1 MRPNFV
7 APGPEQRSGSSS
19 VDTLAVDET
28 PDWARQVSG
37 LPVMQFDPA
46 SVAPEQE
53 FEVFHDTTAPLFATS
68 PIDDVSTFRMRA
80 TDYLVDDLLV
90 CRLETGAHTLRR
102 STQHLA
108 DGATDWISV
117 EIHHRGRVRGEAGR
131 DTSVDLGPDRIG
143 ILDFS
148 KTIATWSSGGP
159 STWVGLPRSRVEHAD
174 RLGAIRTIE
183 SSSLRGQVLQSAVT
197 DLCAQLPSAAAT
209 DAADLAAGIADTV
222 NRALDPDGYTPSDN
236 DLRVAM
242 ESYIQEHLTD
252 LDLGV
257 DQLRAGFHC
266 SRSSVYRAFEPNG
279 GVAHY
284 VREQRLLR
292 CFHELSRP
300 TKMPRRVG
308 DVATRW
314 GFENPSHF
322 NRMFKSK
329 FGLPPSALLG
339 AAGEPADATHQPD
352 LANQIE
358 HFRSWAASA

>member
-1 MRPNFV
+1 M
-7 APGPEQRSGSSS
+7 SGI
-19 VDTLAVDET
+19 
-28 PDWARQVSG
+28 
-37 LPVMQFDPA
+37 PVMQFDPA

-68 PIDDVSTFRMRA
+68 PIDDASMFRMRA

-90 CRLETGAHTLRR
+90 SRIEPGPHTLRR
-102 STQHLA
+102 SAQHLA
-108 DGATDWISV
+108 DGTTDWISV
-117 EIHHRGRVRGEAGR
+117 QIHHRGGMRGEAGR
-131 DTSVDLGPDRIG
+131 NSSLDFGPERIG
-143 ILDFS
+143 IVDFS
-148 KTIATWSSGGP
+148 KPFAAWSSGGP

-174 RLGAIRTIE
+174 RLGAVRTIDC
-183 SSSLRGQVLQSAVT
+183 SSLRGQVLHAAIA
-197 DLCAQLPSAAAT
+197 DLWAQLPSAAAT
-209 DAADLAAGIADTV
+209 DAGDLAAGIADTL

-242 ESYIQEHLTD
+242 ETYIQDHLSD

-266 SRSSVYRAFEPNG
+266 SRSSVYRAFEPHG

-284 VREQRLLR
+284 IREQRLLR

-339 AAGEPADATHQPD
+339 AAGDPVDATHQPD
-352 LANQIE
+352 LADQIE
-358 HFRSWAASA
+358 HFRTWAGA